1 MTDAVLEQIKNEY
14 NFEDGRG
21 YSRDAY
27 LKEQNIRSFFIL
39 PESKKSTQS
48 TDSKKIKKEVSQI
61 RLVLYACSFT
71 ECPASLCLH
80 VLAQLFLFCC

>member
-48 TDSKKIKKEVSQI
+48 TGSKKIKKEVSQI
-61 RLVLYACSFT
+61 RLVLYVRSFI
-71 ECPASLCLH
+71 ECLASPCVH
-80 VLAQLFLFCC
+80 VLAQLFFFCC

>member
-48 TDSKKIKKEVSQI
+48 TSIIKIKKEVSQI
-61 RLVLYACSFT
+61 RLFFYVPSFI
-71 ECPASLCLH
+71 ES
-80 VLAQLFLFCC
+80 